1 MPTSASSRWPNFR
14 FASSLGGPQSKQD
27 NASASAS
34 SPGPSTPKQP
44 IASARDQ
51 HNQIDSSPENTDTL
65 APTNM
70 AELEDPQAPIHGLGG
85 YDNTSISGEMDQDF
99 GSLEIFDSNQTD
111 APFSSQANNVAFENN
126 TQVPTAVMSAEA
138 PSSPKSRRSKRGTH
152 ADASSSRRDQTDPA
166 TDRASPGSDKAS
178 WRSKRKLASPD
189 APRGKRQKKNG
200 LAGAKE
206 TDQSHSTDAVSPD
219 AEQSNPSE
227 AAKPSGQSA
236 TGKSAN
242 ERGPIGAEYDIEN
255 LDVENLAKEA
265 WNEHINGNAR
275 RELVA
280 ASEKAQAAENDVEMA
295 DAGANGAEHSEP
307 QPEASGDQPQK
318 SDPTPRTRHS
328 TRGKKAKPT
337 YFEQPV
343 QDAPNENEDEDA
355 GDLPSPSAATP
366 KPRKRAKAAAKKV
379 NRPKPKAPSPAS
391 EEEEDVSDDDAP
403 RPRRNRMAGF
413 KQGRFTEDELSLI
426 SRAVEAFGREN
437 DLSQPQVNEMIHAA
451 GGTSAGEAHAQ
462 LWARLFAELPD
473 RHRQKII
480 NITRKKF
487 HNFVAR
493 GTWTPEQEAE
503 LRDLIQVHGTKWSHI
518 ARIINRHPED
528 IRDRY
533 RNYVVCGDAQR
544 KDAWNEE
551 EEGRLAQYVI
561 DAMVA
566 IDDLRA
572 MQPTRE
578 LLRKPYE
585 ELIDWQNISE
595 RMDRTR
601 SRLQCITKW
610 KSMNLRIHSKD
621 QLASLQPDARIS
633 FSLEK
638 ARRQINAMPEE
649 ERHRL
654 VLAIKN
660 TAAGTE
666 AKIPWQKLVDKSFRN
681 EWHRATQV
689 LLWHRLKKTVPGWE
703 SKSVRDAA
711 QHILDQLNSNG
722 ELPDVGG
729 DGYDDAEEMRVIQ
742 SYPTPSQTK
751 KANQD
756 RVTAHVISEEFVT
769 NSDDEG
775 GTKEPE
781 GPPVEEAAEL
791 GNDDIQIDPALTEAV
806 ALEGALAEPPESSNV
821 DVPTADVPTVD
832 VPTVDDE
839 NSLPKRTP
847 SKMAT
852 YGKKKAAAKRG
863 LMLTQDPIED
873 VEGDALDAEDQT
885 NGGMRPKKTPVPS
898 KFKSP
903 GAKANEDG
911 QVQNTSL
918 MSSDFEDMEDLPARI
933 SAA

>member
-1 MPTSASSRWPNFR
+1 MLTSASSRWPDFH
-14 FASSLGGPQSKQD
+14 FASSLWARGSPQSKQD
-27 NASASAS
+27 NASASGS
-34 SPGPSTPKQP
+34 SPGPSDPKQP
-44 IASARDQ
+44 IASATDQ
-51 HNQIDSSPENTDTL
+51 QKQTDASSGNPDTL
-65 APTNM
+65 ASANM

-85 YDNTSISGEMDQDF
+85 FDNTSISGEMDQDF

-111 APFSSQANNVAFENN
+111 APFSSQANNVAFDNN
-126 TQVPTAVMSAEA
+126 NQVPTAVMSAEA
-138 PSSPKSRRSKRGTH
+138 PSSPRSKRSKRGSD
-152 ADASSSRRDQTDPA
+152 ANASSSRRDQTDPA
-166 TDRASPGSDKAS
+166 TDRASPGSDRSS
-178 WRSKRKLASPD
+178 WRSKRKLSSPD
-189 APRGKRQKKNG
+189 APKGKRQKKNG
-200 LAGAKE
+200 LAGIKE
-206 TDQSHSTDAVSPD
+206 TDQSHSTDAASAD
-219 AEQSNPSE
+219 AEQSNSSMG
-227 AAKPSGQSA
+227 AKSSGQIA
-236 TGKSAN
+236 TGKN
-242 ERGPIGAEYDIEN
+242 ERDPIGAEYDIEN

-275 RELVA
+275 RGLAA
-280 ASEKAQAAENDVEMA
+280 ASEKIQAPENDVEMA
-295 DAGANGAEHSEP
+295 DAGANGAEHNEP
-307 QPEASGDQPQK
+307 QPEISGDQPQD

-343 QDAPNENEDEDA
+343 QDAADDNDEDDDA
-355 GDLPSPSAATP
+355 GELPSPSAMTP
-366 KPRKRAKAAAKKV
+366 KPRRRVKAAAKKV
-379 NRPKPKAPSPAS
+379 NRTKPKAKSPAS
-391 EEEEDVSDDDAP
+391 DEEEMSEEEAP
-403 RPRRNRMAGF
+403 RPRRNRMAGY
-413 KQGRFTEDELSLI
+413 KQGRFTEDELNRI
-426 SRAVEAFGREN
+426 SGGVEFFRNEK
-437 DLSQPQVNEMIHAA
+437 DLTQTEVNEMIHAA
-451 GGTSAGEAHAQ
+451 GGTTAGEAHAQ
-462 LWARLFAELPD
+462 LWTRLFAECPD
-473 RHRQKII
+473 RHRQKVI

-493 GTWTPEQEAE
+493 GTWTPDQEAE
-503 LRDLIQVHGTKWSHI
+503 LRDLIQVHGTKWSRI
-518 ARIINRHPED
+518 AGLINRHPED

-561 DAMVA
+561 DAMQA

-572 MQPTRE
+572 MQPSRE
-578 LLRKPYE
+578 MLRKPYE

-633 FSLEK
+633 FNLER

-654 VLAIKN
+654 LLAIKN

-666 AKIPWQKLVDKSFRN
+666 AKIPWQKLVDKTFRN
-681 EWHRATQV
+681 DWHRSTQV
-689 LLWHRLKKTVPGWE
+689 LLWHRLKKTVDGWE
-703 SKSVRDAA
+703 SKSVRDNA
-711 QHILDQLNSNG
+711 QQLLDQLNHTG

-756 RVTAHVISEEFVT
+756 QKTSHVVSEEFIT

-775 GTKEPE
+775 GAKEIE
-781 GPPVEEAAEL
+781 GQSMEEAAEL
-791 GNDDIQIDPALTEAV
+791 GNDDIQIDPALTQAV
-806 ALEGALAEPPESSNV
+806 ALEGALTEASNV
-821 DVPTADVPTVD
+821 DM
-832 VPTVDDE
+832 PTVDDE
-839 NSLPKRTP
+839 SSLPKRTP

-852 YGKKKAAAKRG
+852 YGKKKGAAKRG

-873 VEGDALDAEDQT
+873 VEGDSLDIEDQT
-885 NGGMRPKKTPVPS
+885 NGGARPKKTPMPS

-903 GAKANEDG
+903 GAKASEDG

-933 SAA
+933 STA